1 MNSYRP
7 EFRDR
12 DSRSRLL
19 GRVPFLAGCLFLS
32 VALCAAGQDTREPA
46 PATEPSERST
56 RGFASRDVRYHIQPG
71 DVIEFE
77 FRFTPELNQTVKV
90 QPDGYIPLQD
100 AEELSVGGL
109 TVEEV
114 KKRAIQT
121 YAAQLKDPV
130 LTLTLKEFAKP
141 YFVVTGEV
149 EKPGRYDLPYDATL
163 TDAIAMGGGFNSR
176 GSTNDVLLF
185 RRVSRQWV
193 EVKKINVKQI
203 LQRAHMREDILLRT
217 GDSIYISRSKLGKID
232 RFMEVTRLGLYFNPL
247 GGY

>member
-141 YFVVTGEV
+141 YFVVAGEV

-163 TDAIAMGGGFNSR
+163 TDAIAMGGWVQFK
-176 GSTNDVLLF
+176 
-185 RRVSRQWV
+185 RQH
-193 EVKKINVKQI
+193 Q
-203 LQRAHMREDILLRT
+203 
-217 GDSIYISRSKLGKID
+217 
-232 RFMEVTRLGLYFNPL
+232 
-247 GGY
+247 